1 MLIAKGNMEKQKGG
15 HESNQESNE
24 FKSNTEK
31 TIERCSQMIANMNAT
46 LEKHYFDG
54 CGGTLNMAIKGLYY
68 RNPIDIEEARKLYIG
83 CEVFLKEDVSN
94 SVDTNAVA
102 VFTNKGN
109 HIGYVPKE
117 YAEGIKK
124 LLIEGLDLSCF
135 ITKKTGD
142 DIPYLYMDVTYKS
155 KKRIQFERYMEESL
169 SERLKRMEWDESRD
183 VRWKYNTIRPIERSF
198 KTIDIKIKYD
208 DGRFVIT
215 ETVEL
220 SNGEKQNMHYFY
232 EDNFGMKFY
241 EEARICENSN
251 DIVGAITL
259 YEKNLDIEECI
270 TKSAQRLS
278 VLYKKANRYKD
289 IIPMLDV
296 SIEKEKKYKNKCGVE
311 TLTQRK
317 EKLMSSIGFIKKIS
331 TQ

>member
-1 MLIAKGNMEKQKGG
+1 MLIAWGNMKKQKNGY
-15 HESNQESNE
+15 ESNCRTDE

-46 LEKHYFDG
+46 LEKRYFDG
-54 CGGTLNMAIKGLYY
+54 WGGTLNMAIKGLYY
-68 RNPIDIEEARKLYIG
+68 RNPIDIDEARKLYIG
-83 CEVFLKEDVSN
+83 CEVFLKEDAN
-94 SVDTNAVA
+94 NPVDVNAVA

-124 LLIEGLDLSCF
+124 LLFEGFDLSCS
-135 ITKKTGD
+135 ITKKTSD

-155 KKRIQFERYMEESL
+155 KERIQFENFMEESL
-169 SERLKRMEWDESRD
+169 SERLRRMGWDESRD
-183 VRWKYNTIRPIERSF
+183 VRWKYNTIRPTERYF

-208 DGRFVIT
+208 GRYYIT

-220 SNGEKQNMHYFY
+220 SNGEKQKLHYFY
-232 EDNFGMKFY
+232 ENNFGVKFY
-241 EEARICENSN
+241 EEARLCEKTN

-259 YEKNLDIEECI
+259 YEMNLDIEECI

-278 VLYKKANRYKD
+278 VLYKKVNRYKD
-289 IIPMLDV
+289 ILPMLDA
-296 SIEKEKKYKNKCGVE
+296 SIEKEKKYKNE
-311 TLTQRK
+311 NDIEALTQRK
-317 EKLMSSIGFIKKIS
+317 EQLINSIAFTKKIS
-331 TQ
+331 AQ